1 MSHDVALNIVS
12 DDEWKEQGL
21 MQEQDGADN
30 PIENEALSAELEKDF
45 Q

>member
-1 MSHDVALNIVS
+1 MSHDVALNIES

-21 MQEQDGADN
+21 MPEQDGVES
-30 PIENEALSAELEKDF
+30 PVENETLSAQLEKDF